1 MRNEEM
7 DRVALEL
14 AGDVMQR
21 NGLERLSPE
30 DRSIFLT
37 EIQDFVGD
45 SVTEYPSRQ
54 RLTFVYEPAQSTRRL
69 IQEFLSVAAAH
80 GKEGPVAEYI
90 VGAKLQL
97 RFPDIEVRNVSFS
110 TADTQLGEPG
120 DFYIRDTV
128 FHVTVAPMNPVYDKC
143 KANLDQGL
151 RVYLL
156 VPDGKV
162 AGTRQNVEGI
172 IPGRVGVESIESFVA
187 QNLDE
192 LGTFSNMGLRQE
204 LLKLFEMYNRRVNEV
219 ESDKSMLIEIP
230 PNLL

>member
-1 MRNEEM
+1 MQGM
-7 DRVALEL
+7 LDALAQLNLDVLHSDNRRAILAEL
-14 AGDVMQR
+14 QGVLVDKVR
-21 NGLERLSPE
+21 E
-30 DRSIFLT
+30 FH
-37 EIQDFVGD
+37 
-45 SVTEYPSRQ
+45 SRQ
-54 RLTFVYEPAQSTRRL
+54 RLTFVYEPAQSTRQL

-120 DFYIRDTV
+120 DFYVNDTV

-143 KANLDQGL
+143 KSNIDQGL